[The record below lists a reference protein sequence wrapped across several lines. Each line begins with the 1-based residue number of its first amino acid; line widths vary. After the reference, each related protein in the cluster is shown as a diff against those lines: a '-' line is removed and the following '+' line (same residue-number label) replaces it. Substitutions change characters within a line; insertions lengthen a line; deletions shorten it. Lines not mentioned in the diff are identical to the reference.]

1 MATPTSPRASKST
14 AARGRPPQLTPSTT
28 WFSTTP
34 SPSSTSTQSSVHKIS
49 THAAAGHATMDTP
62 LVALIVVAGTSLAV
76 AVPCLLLAFLCRR
89 RDSSK
94 SQLKPRCCS
103 AAGAAAASRLPVS
116 ATAGTTTADCAS
128 WSFYGTPAD
137 ATLLK
142 LSLADLAAATGGFS
156 PDNIIGDGGYGFVY
170 RAVLPNGVAVAVKR
184 LSGDGD
190 AAAGN
195 REFRAELEV
204 LGSLSHPNLARLLGY
219 CAAGRDRILVYE
231 LLERGSLD
239 AWLHGTDAEDGGGTD
254 SLPWSARLRVARGAA
269 AALEF
274 LHHGRH
280 PPVLHRDVKSSNVL
294 LGEGFEAKLAD
305 FGLARI
311 VRGSPAKSHVSTQA
325 AGTAGYVAP
334 EIWDGVG
341 ATAKAD
347 VYSFGVLLIEIVTGH
362 RPSWP
367 MKASMGDKEVNLVDW
382 AREKI
387 GADEASGILDR
398 RMGIEAQG
406 KEMEEAKALL
416 EIARRCIDNAAKN
429 RPTMEEAVAMLSKI

>member
-1 MATPTSPRASKST
+1 
-14 AARGRPPQLTPSTT
+14 
-28 WFSTTP
+28 
-34 SPSSTSTQSSVHKIS
+34 
-49 THAAAGHATMDTP
+49 MDVP
-62 LVALIVVAGTSLAV
+62 VLALIVVAGASVAV

-89 RDSSK
+89 RSRNS
-94 SQLKPRCCS
+94 LKPLMIHQRCRS
-103 AAGAAAASRLPVS
+103 ETSS
-116 ATAGTTTADCAS
+116 SAS
-128 WSFYGTPAD
+128 WSSFFGAD
-137 ATLLK
+137 ADACCLEK

-156 PDNIIGDGGYGFVY
+156 PDNIIGDGSFGFVY
-170 RAVLPNGVAVAVKR
+170 RAVLPGGAAVAVKR
-184 LSGDGD
+184 LSGDG
-190 AAAGN
+190 AAGAGN

-239 AWLHGTDAEDGGGTD
+239 AWLHGGAGDEA
-254 SLPWSARLRVARGAA
+254 LPWPARLRVARGAA
-269 AALEF
+269 AALAF
-274 LHHGRH
+274 LHHGRR

-334 EIWDGVG
+334 EIWAGVG

-347 VYSFGVLLIEIVTGH
+347 VYSFGVLVIEMVTGH

-367 MKASMGDKEVNLVDW
+367 VKAEIGEKEVDMVDW

-387 GADEASGILDR
+387 GAGQASEILDR
-398 RMGIEAQG
+398 RMGVGGQG
-406 KEMEEAKALL
+406 KEMDEAKGLL
-416 EIARRCIDNAAKN
+416 EIAWQCTDSCQKN
-429 RPTMEEAVAMLSKI
+429 RPTMEEVVALLNKI